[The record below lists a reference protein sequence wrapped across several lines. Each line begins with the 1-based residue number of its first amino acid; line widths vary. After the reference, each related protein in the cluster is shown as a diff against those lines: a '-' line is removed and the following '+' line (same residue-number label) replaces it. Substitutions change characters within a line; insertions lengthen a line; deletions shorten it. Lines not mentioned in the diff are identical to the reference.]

1 MKHLKP
7 FFESVSLQRKRLLT
21 SSINVG
27 ELKDFVNN
35 SHFAYL
41 VDEGFTFDVFS
52 YHVNSRINGT
62 LLNDYQYFD
71 SFSLIRI
78 VKIERGS
85 KVLFNWNDIKDSFTS
100 FLESFIRRYDL
111 PRLKLEFGV
120 ETHGVSGVTTY
131 NVSDV
136 MEDRIKSD
144 WSIKYIAIK
153 K

>member
-7 FFESVSLQRKRLLT
+7 FFEAVSGWDN
-21 SSINVG
+21 INVG

-41 VDEGFTFDVFS
+41 ADEGFILHVF
-52 YHVNSRINGT
+52 SRINGT
-62 LLNDYQYFD
+62 LFNDNQYFNT
-71 SFSLIRI
+71 FVFIRI
-78 VKIERGS
+78 VKIERDS
-85 KVLFNWNDIKDSFTS
+85 KVLFNWNDIKDSFIP
-100 FLESFIRRYDL
+100 FLKMFIHRYNLSDT
-111 PRLKLEFGV
+111 RLKLDFGV

-144 WSIKYIAIK
+144 WSIKYISIK

>member
-7 FFESVSLQRKRLLT
+7 FFEAVSGWDN
-21 SSINVG
+21 INVG

-41 VDEGFTFDVFS
+41 VDEGFTIDVF
-52 YHVNSRINGT
+52 SRINGT
-62 LLNDYQYFD
+62 QFTDDQYFD
-71 SFSLIRI
+71 TFTFIRI
-78 VKIERGS
+78 IKVERGS

-100 FLESFIRRYDL
+100 FLESFIRRYNLSDT
-111 PRLKLEFGV
+111 RLKLDFSV
-120 ETHGVSGVTTY
+120 ETHSVSGTTGY
-131 NVSDV
+131 NLSDI

-144 WSIKYIAIK
+144 WPIKYISIK

>member
-7 FFESVSLQRKRLLT
+7 FFEAVSGWDN
-21 SSINVG
+21 INVG

-41 VDEGFTFDVFS
+41 VDEGFTIDVLCK
-52 YHVNSRINGT
+52 HKGT
-62 LLNDYQYFD
+62 LFIEENLDGTTY
-71 SFSLIRI
+71 IRI
-78 VKIERGS
+78 TKIERGS
-85 KVLFNWNDIKDSFTS
+85 RCRFNWHDIKDSFIS
-100 FLESFIRRYDL
+100 FLESFIRRYNLSDT
-111 PRLKLEFGV
+111 RLKLDFGV

-144 WSIKYIAIK
+144 WQIRYIAIK

>member
-7 FFESVSLQRKRLLT
+7 FFESVSLH
-21 SSINVG
+21 INVG

-41 VDEGFTFDVFS
+41 VDEGFTFDVF
-52 YHVNSRINGT
+52 SRINGT

-120 ETHGVSGVTTY
+120 ETHGISGTTGY

-144 WSIKYIAIK
+144 WPIKHIVIK

>member
-7 FFESVSLQRKRLLT
+7 FFEAVSGWDK
-21 SSINVG
+21 INVG

-41 VDEGFTFDVFS
+41 VDEGFSIDVF
-52 YHVNSRINGT
+52 SRINGT
-62 LLNDYQYFD
+62 QFTDNQYFD
-71 SFSLIRI
+71 TFTFIRI

-85 KVLFNWNDIKDSFTS
+85 KALFNWDDIKDSFTS
-100 FLESFIRRYDL
+100 FLESFIRRYNL
-111 PRLKLEFGV
+111 SETRLKIDFGV
-120 ETHGVSGVTTY
+120 ETHGISGTTGY
-131 NVSDV
+131 NLSDI

-144 WSIKYIAIK
+144 WPIKYISIK

>member
-7 FFESVSLQRKRLLT
+7 FFESVSLH
-21 SSINVG
+21 INVG

-52 YHVNSRINGT
+52 RIDGT

-100 FLESFIRRYDL
+100 FLESFIRRYNL
-111 PRLKLEFGV
+111 SETRLKIEFGV
-120 ETHGVSGVTTY
+120 ETHGISGTTGY
-131 NVSDV
+131 NISDV

-144 WSIKYIAIK
+144 WPIKHIVIK